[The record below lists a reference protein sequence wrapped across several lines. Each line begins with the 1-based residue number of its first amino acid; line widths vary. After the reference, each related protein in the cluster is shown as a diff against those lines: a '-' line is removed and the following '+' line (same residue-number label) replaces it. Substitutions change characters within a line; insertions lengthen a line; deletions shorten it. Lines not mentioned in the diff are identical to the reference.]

1 MYGRIYTSEF
11 DGVAISVAQDLFS
24 ILTPATDIVVVHEVG
39 LSQLTEIQDAEEVML
54 LLRMRS
60 GQTTV
65 GSGGSTPA
73 MVPRLLGDS
82 TCGCTVRANDTT
94 IASSG
99 TIVQKHSEYWNV
111 RVPYVKIWTPE
122 TRPILPPATRWTFEL
137 VTADAFTAGGYVVF
151 EEIG

>member
-1 MYGRIYTSEF
+1 MGRIYTSEF
-11 DGVAISVAQDLFS
+11 DGVSVTAQQDIFM

-39 LSQLTEIQDAEEVML
+39 FSQLTEIQDAEEVML

-60 GQTTV
+60 GQTSN
-65 GSGGSTPA
+65 GSGGTAPA
-73 MVPRLLGDS
+73 MIPRLLGDS

-94 IASSG
+94 IASGG

-111 RVPYVKIWTPE
+111 RVPYMKIWTPE
-122 TRPILPPATRWTFEL
+122 TRPVLPPSTRWTFEL
-137 VTADAFTAGGYVVF
+137 ATTDTFTAAGYIVF